1 MMLLQI
7 TSLVHFL
14 GHFCLDLGLYFSAF
28 HVYLKDH
35 SLGVPGGLKV
45 RSKGR
50 LKDHSQGATHSYYML
65 RFQSAISGQRTTLR
79 GDFIVENV

>member
-7 TSLVHFL
+7 TNLVIF

-28 HVYLKDH
+28 LVNLKDH
-35 SLGVPGGLKV
+35 SLGVQRGLKV

-50 LKDHSQGATHSYYML
+50 LKDHSQGATYSHYML